1 MSNESMIDVLRAVA
15 QGDPAIMRAYEET
28 AAETARL
35 KALIDDGLT
44 DEAETALR
52 NHNVAVGKYIARVN
66 ALAMASDTLM
76 SHDLR
81 LPPEAFTGMKVLS
94 EYFDHRGDWSAM
106 AACAA
111 RSVKLLKGG

>member
-44 DEAETALR
+44 DEA
-52 NHNVAVGKYIARVN
+52 
-66 ALAMASDTLM
+66 
-76 SHDLR
+76 
-81 LPPEAFTGMKVLS
+81 
-94 EYFDHRGDWSAM
+94 
-106 AACAA
+106 
-111 RSVKLLKGG
+111 